1 MGRRGHVLLARA
13 TWKPDMNL
21 FLAVTVAGSD
31 TVHRFLGF
39 DWSAIMLVG
48 LAGNLVFS
56 TRFMLQWIASE
67 KAGRSVIPNSF
78 WYWSIFG
85 SVLMCIYFYVR
96 HDPVGIL
103 AYLPNSMI
111 YLRNLH
117 LRQKEGIPD
126 GNAPSDHATKLGVT
140 AMSDAGS

>member
-1 MGRRGHVLLARA
+1 
-13 TWKPDMNL
+13 MNL
-21 FLAVTVAGSD
+21 FLAATVAGSD
-31 TVHRFLGF
+31 HAYHFLGF
-39 DWSAIMLVG
+39 DWSAIMLIG

-67 KAGRSVIPNSF
+67 KAGKSVIPNSF

-111 YLRNLH
+111 YFRNLH
-117 LRQKEGIPD
+117 LRQKERQQAADANVDHSDKLPVAAM
-126 GNAPSDHATKLGVT
+126 GNARG
-140 AMSDAGS
+140 